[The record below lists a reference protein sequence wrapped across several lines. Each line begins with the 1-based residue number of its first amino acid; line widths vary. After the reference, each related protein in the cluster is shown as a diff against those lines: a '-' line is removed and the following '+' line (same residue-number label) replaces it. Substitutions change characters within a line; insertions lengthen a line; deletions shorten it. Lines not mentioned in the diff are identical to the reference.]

1 MKPAR
6 VNYTVEPSLFNNL
19 QSLALATCFVGSSK
33 CLLHPQQ
40 HRNPPRPPPSLSALM
55 KAPLICVRRPAAACC
70 PIDWPRLG
78 QRVGAENAICSKRQS
93 RDWFSLRW
101 AVQIHRSGGPGRGK
115 IENHDVDNDR
125 SEAAPTISCCPPSAA

>member
-19 QSLALATCFVGSSK
+19 KSLALATCFVGSSK

-70 PIDWPRLG
+70 PIDWGSGSVQKMRFVLSGKVVIGLASVG
-78 QRVGAENAICSKRQS
+78 QYKSIDQADQA
-93 RDWFSLRW
+93 
-101 AVQIHRSGGPGRGK
+101 GGK
-115 IENHDVDNDR
+115 
-125 SEAAPTISCCPPSAA
+125 